1 MTIIDIKGAEYCYE
15 NGVITSLT
23 VRYITSDGEFSVDGD
38 IIGDRLEVNGS
49 LDYVRYCLREKL
61 RKFEN
66 GQVKIIN
73 DYGERKLGE
82 EEEIKRCLWEDVNV
96 NTLPRGHGYY
106 AIICTQ
112 PVYHCSIETPP
123 RRPPSPCR
131 IS

>member
-82 EEEIKRCLWEDVNV
+82 EEEIKRCL
-96 NTLPRGHGYY
+96 
-106 AIICTQ
+106 
-112 PVYHCSIETPP
+112 
-123 RRPPSPCR
+123 
-131 IS
+131 